1 MRCVIRVH
9 ILHLHFRI
17 ISIMR
22 PHEACICL
30 QNMDF
35 IIGTSGEEIDFDAWE
50 FPFSE
55 VVGFELGV
63 DADRPVCVIVV
74 DAGVV
79 EDAGLRN
86 VVVFQAIG
94 DGEVAEVDGIR
105 VFAGVRK
112 AEVGDGER
120 FVGARD

>member
-1 MRCVIRVH
+1 VVCDSYPYTPPSLSDH
-9 ILHLHFRI
+9 IHNASARSLDV
-17 ISIMR
+17 
-22 PHEACICL
+22 PA
-30 QNMDF
+30 NMDF

-55 VVGFELGV
+55 VVDFELGV
-63 DADRPVCVIVV
+63 DADRPVCLIVV

-86 VVVFQAIG
+86 VVVFEAIR
-94 DGEVAEVDGIR
+94 DGEVADIR

-120 FVGARD
+120 FVGAGY

>member
-1 MRCVIRVH
+1 
-9 ILHLHFRI
+9 
-17 ISIMR
+17 
-22 PHEACICL
+22 
-30 QNMDF
+30 MDF
-35 IIGTSGEEIDFDAWE
+35 IIGTPGKEIDFNAWE
-50 FPFSE
+50 FPISE

-86 VVVFQAIG
+86 VVVLEAIR
-94 DGEVAEVDGIR
+94 DGEVAEIDGIR

-120 FVGARD
+120 FVGAGY